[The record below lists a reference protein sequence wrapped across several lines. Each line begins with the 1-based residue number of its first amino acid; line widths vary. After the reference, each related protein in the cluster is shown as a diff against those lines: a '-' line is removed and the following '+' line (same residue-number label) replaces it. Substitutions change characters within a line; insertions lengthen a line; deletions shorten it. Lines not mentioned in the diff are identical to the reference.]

1 MKTKFI
7 KRGMSGLMAVL
18 MAVTAFVGL
27 GTTTV
32 FAASETAESYM
43 VSYPRDGDA
52 NQVYGEDGWGHT
64 AKTYMNGWSTGSSRV
79 LTLHCMDSYDGKV
92 CYCIE
97 PGVVRN
103 VGDTYTKF
111 NENFWDNYPSNLN
124 NTIEPDTIK
133 LLLGRIMQ
141 YGYQGNISTS
151 WRSQDAAD
159 ADKMAHAAA
168 TQLLVWETVVGE
180 RDADFNHVS
189 TGGKDTIKSTI
200 GKNNPLYSRIN
211 SYYDSMVASV
221 QSHSKIPSFMAKSSG
236 KAKDIEL
243 EWTGSEYTATLTDSN
258 GVLSKYTFSANVTG
272 IKFSVSGNKLT
283 ITAKDAPADKVSI
296 TATKSNTRTGVIVW
310 SDGKHRSSGVQDTV
324 TYSASVSDPV
334 KAFLNIKVSYGSAKI
349 VKTSEDGKVDG
360 IKFTVV
366 GDGVNQ
372 TVTTNSKGEI
382 QIDNLKPGVY
392 TVTEQTYDKYVPQE
406 THRVTVL
413 AGQTAT
419 VSFNNVLRRGDL
431 TVTKTSEDGLVE
443 GVKFH
448 LYGTSVSGLAI
459 DEFAVTNSK
468 GVATFKDVLIGSGY
482 TLEEVD
488 TAIRYVVPANQSAAV
503 EWNKETNK
511 SFSNILK
518 KFNVTVTKSD
528 KEAGTAQGDAS
539 LAGATYGIYKGDQL
553 VDTYVTDKNGQ
564 FTTSYYV
571 CGDDWSIKEI
581 KPSEGYLLDNA
592 SYHVGAEAKLYTV
605 ERNAAPAIDVTEQV
619 QKGKIAIIKHTD
631 DGETKIE
638 TPEEGAVFA
647 IYLKS
652 SGSFDAAKETERD
665 YLTCDENGF
674 AQSKNM
680 PYGLYTVHQV
690 SGWEGRELMKDF
702 DVFIA
707 KDGEIYR
714 YLINNANFESFIK
727 VIKVDAETG
736 KTIPYAGAGFQIY
749 RPDGSKVEM
758 TFTYPEVTTIDTFYT
773 NDAGMLITP
782 EKLEYGKGY
791 SLKEVSAPYGYVLSN
806 ESVKFDVT
814 EDNSTEDS
822 GITVVEVKLGNLAQ
836 KGIIKISKSGE
847 VFATVTEAD
856 GIYQPVYEVQGLA
869 GATYEIKAAED
880 VYTLD
885 GTLRYSAGEVV
896 DTVTT
901 GENGVAESKP
911 LYLGKYEIYETE
923 APFGMVINTEVH
935 SAELVYAGQE
945 VEITETAA
953 SFCNDR
959 QKVQISLTKVM
970 EQNKQFGIGMNNEM
984 SAVTFGLYAG
994 EELTAKDGKV
1004 IPADGLVEII
1014 SFNENGKAKAKSD
1027 LPFGKY
1033 YLKEISTDQ
1042 HYILTDEKFSVSFE
1056 YAGQT
1061 VDVVDIKANDGKSIS
1076 NELIYGEI
1084 HGMKKDDKGNALAGA
1099 TIGLFY
1105 TEGKEPVMTVISG
1118 EDGTFSFNNIPYGE
1132 YVVREIEAPE
1142 AYVMDETPYTVNI
1155 DKNGAVVE
1163 IEITNKLIHG
1173 NVQLTKVDKDYPDH
1187 HLSGA
1192 TFEVYQG
1199 DKLIGTMEELADG
1212 VYEMDNLEY
1221 GEYYLKETKAPE
1233 GFYLDEGTYT
1243 FFIKENGKTVIVEN
1257 EAGHGF
1263 INKAQVGDIRIEKT
1277 SEDGVLKGFTFRVE
1291 GSDITGNAFSKE
1303 YVTDENGQI
1312 HITGLRVGDYVIS
1325 EVGNKANEKYELP
1338 ADITVTVHEGKTV
1351 VAKFHNKLKPVTDI
1365 PKTGDSTNMPLWATL
1380 AGISLIGAG
1389 VAAFFTFRKKKEGGK
1404 HER

>member
-448 LYGTSVSGLAI
+448 LYGTSVSGLAV

-814 EDNSTEDS
+814 EDNSTEYS

>member
-27 GTTTV
+27 GTTTA

-448 LYGTSVSGLAI
+448 LYGTSVSGLAV

-581 KPSEGYLLDNA
+581 EPSEGYLLDNA

-674 AQSKNM
+674 AQSKKM
-680 PYGLYTVHQV
+680 PYGLYTVHQD
-690 SGWEGRELMKDF
+690 SGWEGRELMKDY

-1076 NELIYGEI
+1076 NELIYGEV

>member
-27 GTTTV
+27 GTTTA

-448 LYGTSVSGLAI
+448 LYGTSVSGLAV

-553 VDTYVTDKNGQ
+553 VDTNVTDKNGQ

-581 KPSEGYLLDNA
+581 EPSEGYLLDNA

-665 YLTCDENGF
+665 YLICDENGF

-680 PYGLYTVHQV
+680 PYGVYTVHQV

-1004 IPADGLVEII
+1004 IPDDGLVEII

-1076 NELIYGEI
+1076 NELIYGEV
-1084 HGMKKDDKGNALAGA
+1084 HGMKKDDKGNALSGA

>member
-27 GTTTV
+27 GTTTA

-372 TVTTNSKGEI
+372 TVTTNSKGKI

-392 TVTEQTYDKYVPQE
+392 TVTEQTYDNYVPQE

-431 TVTKTSEDGLVE
+431 AVTKTSEDGLVE

-448 LYGTSVSGLAI
+448 LYGTSVSGLAV

-581 KPSEGYLLDNA
+581 EPSEGYLLDNA

-680 PYGLYTVHQV
+680 PYGVYTVHQV

-1076 NELIYGEI
+1076 NELIYGEV

-1233 GFYLDEGTYT
+1233 GFYLDEETYT

>member
-27 GTTTV
+27 GTTTA

-372 TVTTNSKGEI
+372 TVTTNSKGKI

-431 TVTKTSEDGLVE
+431 AVTKTSEDGLVE

-448 LYGTSVSGLAI
+448 LYGTSVSGLAV

-581 KPSEGYLLDNA
+581 EPSEGYLLDNA

-680 PYGLYTVHQV
+680 PYGVYTVHQV

-935 SAELVYAGQE
+935 SAELVYAGQK

-1076 NELIYGEI
+1076 NELIYGEV

-1303 YVTDENGQI
+1303 YITDENGQI

-1389 VAAFFTFRKKKEGGK
+1389 IAAFFTFRKKKEGGK

>member
-1 MKTKFI
+1 MENCRVIAITNQKGGVGKTTTSVNL
-7 KRGMSGLMAVL
+7 G
-18 MAVTAFVGL
+18 VGL
-27 GTTTV
+27 AAQGKKVLLVDADPQGSLTV
-32 FAASETAESYM
+32 SLGVKNPDELEMSL
-43 VSYPRDGDA
+43 
-52 NQVYGEDGWGHT
+52 
-64 AKTYMNGWSTGSSRV
+64 STLMQSVIDDEPLSSNAI
-79 LTLHCMDSYDGKV
+79 LKHP
-92 CYCIE
+92 E
-97 PGVVRN
+97 GV
-103 VGDTYTKF
+103 DLL
-111 NENFWDNYPSNLN
+111 PSNIELSGMETGLFNVMSREYVLKNCIDSMRKNYDYILIDCMPSLGMMTVNALVAADSVIIPSQPNFLSTKGLN
-124 NTIEPDTIK
+124 
-133 LLLGRIMQ
+133 LLLRS
-141 YGYQGNISTS
+141 ISKIRRQINPRLKIDGILLTMVDNRTNNAKAIITS
-151 WRSQDAAD
+151 LRS
-159 ADKMAHAAA
+159 
-168 TQLLVWETVVGE
+168 TVGE
-180 RDADFNHVS
+180 NIRVF
-189 TGGKDTIKSTI
+189 DTE
-200 GKNNPLYSRIN
+200 
-211 SYYDSMVASV
+211 
-221 QSHSKIPSFMAKSSG
+221 IP
-236 KAKDIEL
+236 
-243 EWTGSEYTATLTDSN
+243 
-258 GVLSKYTFSANVTG
+258 
-272 IKFSVSGNKLT
+272 FSVRAAECSLSGE
-283 ITAKDAPADKVSI
+283 SI
-296 TATKSNTRTGVIVW
+296 
-310 SDGKHRSSGVQDTV
+310 
-324 TYSASVSDPV
+324 
-334 KAFLNIKVSYGSAKI
+334 
-349 VKTSEDGKVDG
+349 
-360 IKFTVV
+360 
-366 GDGVNQ
+366 
-372 TVTTNSKGEI
+372 
-382 QIDNLKPGVY
+382 
-392 TVTEQTYDKYVPQE
+392 
-406 THRVTVL
+406 
-413 AGQTAT
+413 
-419 VSFNNVLRRGDL
+419 
-431 TVTKTSEDGLVE
+431 
-443 GVKFH
+443 
-448 LYGTSVSGLAI
+448 
-459 DEFAVTNSK
+459 
-468 GVATFKDVLIGSGY
+468 
-482 TLEEVD
+482 
-488 TAIRYVVPANQSAAV
+488 
-503 EWNKETNK
+503 
-511 SFSNILK
+511 FSH
-518 KFNVTVTKSD
+518 
-528 KEAGTAQGDAS
+528 
-539 LAGATYGIYKGDQL
+539 
-553 VDTYVTDKNGQ
+553 DKNGK
-564 FTTSYYV
+564 V
-571 CGDDWSIKEI
+571 
-581 KPSEGYLLDNA
+581 
-592 SYHVGAEAKLYTV
+592 
-605 ERNAAPAIDVTEQV
+605 AAA
-619 QKGKIAIIKHTD
+619 
-631 DGETKIE
+631 
-638 TPEEGAVFA
+638 
-647 IYLKS
+647 
-652 SGSFDAAKETERD
+652 
-665 YLTCDENGF
+665 
-674 AQSKNM
+674 
-680 PYGLYTVHQV
+680 
-690 SGWEGRELMKDF
+690 
-702 DVFIA
+702 
-707 KDGEIYR
+707 
-714 YLINNANFESFIK
+714 
-727 VIKVDAETG
+727 
-736 KTIPYAGAGFQIY
+736 
-749 RPDGSKVEM
+749 
-758 TFTYPEVTTIDTFYT
+758 
-773 NDAGMLITP
+773 
-782 EKLEYGKGY
+782 Y

-1076 NELIYGEI
+1076 NELIYGEV

-1389 VAAFFTFRKKKEGGK
+1389 IAAFFTFRKKKEGGK